1 MKTRTLY
8 DVLQVTPNAAAQ
20 ILRAAHD
27 HLSAQH
33 ELAGDP
39 AAKRLVNDAYATLT
53 DPAARAAYDRKLAD
67 MDAQQAGA
75 HLPPAAPGR
84 PAMPPWSRWL
94 AIVVAVGVGY
104 GAATM
109 WHQRELTRMVLE
121 HQEQLV
127 ERQAQIQQLRMEHLD
142 ANAEQRAAAYEARR
156 QAYQAESKEQ
166 RRQSEIEATRA
177 RLDRQA
183 ALQERERDR
192 EAQAREREARRRADQ
207 ERRERAAADAR
218 NAALAQQRIA
228 QEKRELEEL
237 YRENYPQF
245 R

>member
-8 DVLQVTPNAAAQ
+8 DVLQVTPNAAPQ

-39 AAKRLVNDAYATLT
+39 AAKRLVNDAYTTLMDAST
-53 DPAARAAYDRKLAD
+53 RAAYDRKLAELN
-67 MDAQQAGA
+67 AQQDSVPT
-75 HLPPAAPGR
+75 PPPLAKQG
-84 PAMPPWSRWL
+84 MPTWGRWL
-94 AIVVAVGVGY
+94 AIILAIGVGY

-121 HQEQLV
+121 HQAQLV
-127 ERQAQIQQLRMEHLD
+127 ERQAQIQQLRLERVD
-142 ANAEQRAAAYEARR
+142 ANAAQRAETYAARQEARR
-156 QAYQAESKEQ
+156 AESEER
-166 RRQSEIEATRA
+166 RRQREIDSTRA

-183 ALQERERDR
+183 AVQERERER
-192 EAQAREREARRRADQ
+192 TAKAREREALRRAEQ

-218 NAALAQQRIA
+218 NAALAQQRLA